1 MATGKT
7 KGGSTG
13 LLMLPSS
20 GQECV
25 FDSFVRF
32 SRSLKGDLKQH
43 EATDNQKGASGC
55 HSNSHTQPTCDFF
68 DLSLEARRTSQGSR
82 GTFSRPKPTA
92 SSSSSSLVTVLRI
105 SVI

>member
-55 HSNSHTQPTCDFF
+55 HSNSHTHSLPVTLIF
-68 DLSLEARRTSQGSR
+68 LSRLAGRLKEVEELFRDPS
-82 GTFSRPKPTA
+82 P
-92 SSSSSSLVTVLRI
+92 LRQ
-105 SVI
+105 VPRVPW

>member
-43 EATDNQKGASGC
+43 EATDNQRVPQGATRTRT
-55 HSNSHTQPTCDFF
+55 HSLPVTFLIF
-68 DLSLEARRTSQGSR
+68 LSRLAGRLKEVEELFRDPS
-82 GTFSRPKPTA
+82 P
-92 SSSSSSLVTVLRI
+92 LRQ
-105 SVI
+105 VPRVPW